1 MAPRINFET
10 EDVYCALVA
19 DLARTIVPTS
29 IMAATLLTV
38 GAFGYWSTGITSVFI
53 VTSVGGFGSAYK
65 IVLQL
70 RQMSR
75 LTKGDLSMP
84 EARRWEV
91 SHLVATAVVATS
103 VGALTTIFFRQPD
116 LNLQLLGTALLF
128 GYCSG
133 IVARVAI
140 RPYIAIPALIMAAG
154 PAIIA
159 TALWQDAPHRYLSCM
174 FAIFLFGGC
183 ETALYV
189 YKTASRH
196 ITTRLDMSVLAYHD
210 PVTGLANRLGLQRAY
225 RLAVAK
231 SSMIAVHCLD
241 LDGFKGVNDAFGH
254 SAGDD
259 LLVQVA
265 RRIRTVMP
273 EGSVVAR
280 VGGDEFVAL
289 QFDTSDD
296 INAYAIGRSIVQEL
310 AKPFPV
316 ENENIQITASLGF
329 AVAPAH
335 RSNLGELLKLADAA
349 SYHVKKSGGGGA
361 MSSLNL
367 H

>member
-1 MAPRINFET
+1 MALLSTIHPTMAPRINFET

-38 GAFGYWSTGITSVFI
+38 GAFGYWSTGMPSVFI

-75 LTKGDLSMP
+75 LAQGDLSMP
-84 EARRWEV
+84 EARRWEA

-174 FAIFLFGGC
+174 F
-183 ETALYV
+183 
-189 YKTASRH
+189 
-196 ITTRLDMSVLAYHD
+196 
-210 PVTGLANRLGLQRAY
+210 
-225 RLAVAK
+225 
-231 SSMIAVHCLD
+231 
-241 LDGFKGVNDAFGH
+241 
-254 SAGDD
+254 
-259 LLVQVA
+259 
-265 RRIRTVMP
+265 
-273 EGSVVAR
+273 
-280 VGGDEFVAL
+280 
-289 QFDTSDD
+289 
-296 INAYAIGRSIVQEL
+296 
-310 AKPFPV
+310 
-316 ENENIQITASLGF
+316 
-329 AVAPAH
+329 
-335 RSNLGELLKLADAA
+335 
-349 SYHVKKSGGGGA
+349 
-361 MSSLNL
+361 
-367 H
+367 